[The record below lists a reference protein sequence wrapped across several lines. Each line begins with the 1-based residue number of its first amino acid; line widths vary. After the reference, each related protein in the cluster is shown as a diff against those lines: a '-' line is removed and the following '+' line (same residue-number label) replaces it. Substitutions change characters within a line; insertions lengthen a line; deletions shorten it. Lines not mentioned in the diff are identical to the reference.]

1 VESSFPV
8 RASKSDRY
16 VLGRLVFHLGVLVLF
31 TIGPI
36 ASEPA
41 EIPKRDLR
49 LEEFLQLVL
58 QRNENLQL
66 RALEYQITQ
75 KRLKA
80 ERGVFEP
87 ELVLG
92 YDRVENRREN
102 SAEQRRSSGVAI
114 FEEKNNVYSTGIE
127 GLVPTGA
134 RLRFGYTLRDM
145 RNNLQD
151 PPLGTIFTNFPGRE
165 YQSFLGVTVTQPL
178 LKNAWF
184 SSSMA
189 NIRLASLA
197 GEVAFQEYRRQLML
211 LVTTAEASYW
221 NLYLEQEQSR
231 LLTDSVK
238 LAEDL
243 ARDNEERFRLGQG
256 SELEVLEA
264 RAGVA
269 LRKTKL
275 AEAEQKY
282 FETSAQLAG
291 LMSELVRDS
300 MPLVRANNPPE
311 GQAVPEFQES
321 AREALG
327 SNPDYLGQL
336 KKLHQEKIR
345 LAYARN
351 QRLPQ
356 LDLKGSYG
364 LNGLGPDVGSS
375 WEDISRE
382 DFISWSAGVELRI
395 PLGGGIKTRNELS
408 LAKLRQEQGLLLLQ
422 DIENQMLNSITTTLR
437 KLRSSDESVRDYER
451 IVAFNQEL
459 LATERQRLEAGRTN
473 SRRILEVDAALFE
486 SKNAVVEA
494 KVLRER
500 ARLELDLVQ
509 GTVLKN
515 RSLEFSR
522 KDLEE
527 KTLSQLRAAG
537 ITPEQFQK
545 AIKDE
550 TAPPPKRSI
559 PLPRPPT
566 KQP

>member
-1 VESSFPV
+1 MIVLARVSGAESTNYPQRQLSL
-8 RASKSDRY
+8 D
-16 VLGRLVFHLGVLVLF
+16 
-31 TIGPI
+31 
-36 ASEPA
+36 
-41 EIPKRDLR
+41 
-49 LEEFLQLVL
+49 EFLHLVL
-58 QRNENLQL
+58 QKNENLQL
-66 RALEYQITQ
+66 RVLEYQITQ

-80 ERGVFEP
+80 ERGAFEP

-114 FEEKNNVYSTGIE
+114 FEEKNNVYNTGIE

-134 RLRFGYTLRDM
+134 RIRFGYTLRDM

-165 YQSFLGVTVTQPL
+165 YQSFMGVTLAQPL

-184 SSSMA
+184 SSTMA

-197 GEVAFQEYRRQLML
+197 GEVTFQEYRRQLML

-221 NLYLEQEQSR
+221 NLFLEQEQSR
-231 LLTDSVK
+231 LLQESVK

-243 ARDNEERFRLGQG
+243 AKDNEERFRLGQG
-256 SELEVLEA
+256 AELDILEA

-269 LRKTKL
+269 LRKAKL

-282 FETSAQLAG
+282 FETAAQLAG
-291 LMSELVRDS
+291 LMSEVVNNGAL
-300 MPLVRANNPPE
+300 LVRADHPPE
-311 GQAVPEFQES
+311 GLPIPNFQES
-321 AREALG
+321 ATAALG
-327 SNPDYLGQL
+327 MNPDYLGQL
-336 KKLHQEKIR
+336 KKLQQEKVR
-345 LAYARN
+345 LAYAKN

-375 WEDISRE
+375 WEDISRQ
-382 DFISWSAGVELRI
+382 DFASWSAGVELRI
-395 PLGGGIKTRNELS
+395 PLGGGIKSRNEVA
-408 LAKLRQEQGLLLLQ
+408 LAKLRQEQGILQLQ
-422 DIENQMLNSITTTLR
+422 DIENQVLNSVTTSLR
-437 KLRSSDESVRDYER
+437 KLRTYEDSVRDYER
-451 IVAFNQEL
+451 IVAFNEEL
-459 LATERQRLEAGRTN
+459 LANERQRLEAGRTN

-515 RSLEFSR
+515 RSLEFTR
-522 KDLEE
+522 KDLED
-527 KTLSQLRAAG
+527 KTLAQLHAAG
-537 ITPEQFQK
+537 ITPEEASRFL
-545 AIKDE
+545 
-550 TAPPPKRSI
+550 TPPPSEQETN
-559 PLPRPPT
+559 PTSLSPPKT
-566 KQP
+566 KTKTTP